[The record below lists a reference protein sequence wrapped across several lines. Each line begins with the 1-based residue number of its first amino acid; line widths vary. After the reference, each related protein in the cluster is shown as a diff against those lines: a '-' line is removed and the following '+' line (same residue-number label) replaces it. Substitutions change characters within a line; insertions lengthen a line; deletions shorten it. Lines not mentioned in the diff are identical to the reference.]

1 MTKEITKIPGKYT
14 GSGQGKESEINLEV
28 EVGSDKIVNVKPLD
42 KYAPDS
48 LADNAFKKMAQKIVD
63 HQSVD
68 VDVVSGA
75 SETSRGI
82 IEGVKEALG
91 KAQVDFAALK
101 ENSSHSNASGKKT
114 VDVDVAV
121 VGAGGAGVAAAL
133 AARQHGASV
142 ALIEKT
148 ISPLGASTFAGG
160 MFAGDSQQQKEKNAV
175 VSKKWLYDEY
185 MDASQGYMNSIL
197 VRRIIDESGKTV
209 DWLNEN
215 GAIMKLVDAGTGG
228 SYDHIGMPATLHG
241 YQEGGTKAVTK
252 LIEKFKSLGGQMY
265 FGFAGQRLLQDEN
278 GNVTGVV
285 AQGDDQVLHVNAKKV
300 IIATGGFGGNP
311 KMRKE
316 YLGDVSTQGQVLQ
329 NTGDGLNMAW
339 DAGTAHHINGS
350 THYFWQTF
358 SDEDIGEMAK
368 IVGPNWMTI
377 NALAD
382 FPNLRVNNRGQRYAS
397 ETHAL
402 DFAVHGAELSEQP
415 QQTEFVVLDQAM
427 LDKIKEGGT
436 VAIEDHYGKW
446 KDHREFY
453 MEFNFPTDTD
463 EAIKREHEKVDF
475 TTLLDKLSSTNVV
488 FIGKTIKEL
497 AQRMGVNEENLQ
509 NAVDQYNNAK
519 KKGEDDLLFSD
530 TKRMIPVEQ
539 GPFYAI
545 KFIAR
550 NLGTLGGATIDE
562 KMHALAPDG
571 EPVPNLYVAGADAS
585 GMYGKAYVDFE
596 GGTLGFAYISG
607 RLAGID
613 AAETA
618 KAGKQLL
625 AKKENSDG

>member
-28 EVGSDKIVNVKPLD
+28 EVGSDKIVSVKPLD

-101 ENSSHSNASGKKT
+101 ENSSHSTTSGKKT

-368 IVGPNWMTI
+368 IVGPNWMPI

-436 VAIEDHYGKW
+436 VAIENHYGKW

-519 KKGEDDLLFSD
+519 KKGEDDLFFSD

-539 GPFYAI
+539 GPFYAV

-618 KAGKQLL
+618 KAGK
-625 AKKENSDG
+625 

>member
-101 ENSSHSNASGKKT
+101 ENSSHSTTSGKKT

-368 IVGPNWMTI
+368 IVGPNWMPI

-415 QQTEFVVLDQAM
+415 QQTEFVILDQAM

-519 KKGEDDLLFSD
+519 KKGEDDLFFSD

-539 GPFYAI
+539 GPFYAV

-618 KAGKQLL
+618 KAGK
-625 AKKENSDG
+625 

>member
-63 HQSVD
+63 YQSVD

-101 ENSSHSNASGKKT
+101 ENSSQSTTSGKKT

-160 MFAGDSQQQKEKNAV
+160 MFAGDSQQQKEKDAV

-368 IVGPNWMTI
+368 IVGPNWMPI
-377 NALAD
+377 NVLAD

-519 KKGEDDLLFSD
+519 KKGEDDLFFSD

-539 GPFYAI
+539 GPFYAV

-618 KAGKQLL
+618 KA
-625 AKKENSDG
+625 AK

>member
-82 IEGVKEALG
+82 SEGVKEALG

-101 ENSSHSNASGKKT
+101 ENSSQSTTSGKKT

-368 IVGPNWMTI
+368 IVGPNWMPI

-519 KKGEDDLLFSD
+519 KKGEDDLFFSD

-539 GPFYAI
+539 GPFYAV

-618 KAGKQLL
+618 KAGK
-625 AKKENSDG
+625 

>member
-101 ENSSHSNASGKKT
+101 ENSSHSTTSGKKT

-368 IVGPNWMTI
+368 VVGPNWMPI

-446 KDHREFY
+446 KNHREFY

-519 KKGEDDLLFSD
+519 KKGEDDLFFSD

-539 GPFYAI
+539 GPFYAV

-618 KAGKQLL
+618 KAGK
-625 AKKENSDG
+625 

>member
-101 ENSSHSNASGKKT
+101 ENSSHSNTSGKKT

-160 MFAGDSQQQKEKNAV
+160 MFAGDSQQQKEKDAV

-368 IVGPNWMTI
+368 IVGPNWMPI

-519 KKGEDDLLFSD
+519 KKGEDDLFFSD

-539 GPFYAI
+539 GPFYAV

-618 KAGKQLL
+618 KAGK
-625 AKKENSDG
+625 

>member
-101 ENSSHSNASGKKT
+101 ENSSHSTTSGKKT

-278 GNVTGVV
+278 GNVTGIV

-368 IVGPNWMTI
+368 IVGPNWMPI

-519 KKGEDDLLFSD
+519 KKGEDDLFFSD

-618 KAGKQLL
+618 KAGK
-625 AKKENSDG
+625 

>member
-278 GNVTGVV
+278 GNVTGIV

-368 IVGPNWMTI
+368 IVGPNWMPI

-475 TTLLDKLSSTNVV
+475 TALLDKLSSTNVV

-497 AQRMGVNEENLQ
+497 AQRMGVDEENLQ

-519 KKGEDDLLFSD
+519 KKGEDDLFFSD

-539 GPFYAI
+539 GPFYAV

-618 KAGKQLL
+618 KAGK
-625 AKKENSDG
+625 

>member
-101 ENSSHSNASGKKT
+101 ENSSHSNTSGKKT

-368 IVGPNWMTI
+368 IVGPNWMPI

-475 TTLLDKLSSTNVV
+475 TALLDKLSSTNVV

-519 KKGEDDLLFSD
+519 KKGEDDLFFSD

-618 KAGKQLL
+618 KAGK
-625 AKKENSDG
+625 

>member
-1 MTKEITKIPGKYT
+1 MVKITTKPGKYT
-14 GSGQGKESEINLEV
+14 GSGQGKEEQINLEV
-28 EVGSDKIVNVKPLD
+28 EVGPEKIIDIKPLD
-42 KYAPDS
+42 KYVPDS
-48 LADNAFKKMAQKIVD
+48 LNDNAFKKMAQKIID

-68 VDVVSGA
+68 VDVISGA
-75 SETSRGI
+75 SESSRGI
-82 IEGVKEALG
+82 IAGVKEALS
-91 KAQVDFAALK
+91 KADVDFGALRENGAAISDNKK
-101 ENSSHSNASGKKT
+101 EVIN
-114 VDVDVAV
+114 VDVAV
-121 VGAGGAGVAAAL
+121 VGAGSAGAAAAL
-133 AARQHGASV
+133 AAQEQGVSV
-142 ALIEKT
+142 ALLEKT
-148 ISPLGASTFAGG
+148 ISPLGAGTFAGG
-160 MFAGDSQQQKEKNAV
+160 MFAADSQQQKDQDRV
-175 VSKKWLYDEY
+175 VSKKWLYEEY

-228 SYDHIGMPATLHG
+228 SFDHIGMPATLHG
-241 YQEGGTKAVTK
+241 YQEGGTKAITK
-252 LIEKFKSLGGQMY
+252 LIEKFKSIGGEMY
-265 FGFAGQRLLQDEN
+265 FGFAGKKLLTDSE
-278 GNVTGVV
+278 GKVV
-285 AQGDDQVLHVNAKKV
+285 GLIAQSDDQELQVNAKKV
-300 IIATGGFGGNP
+300 IIATGGFGGNSE
-311 KMRKE
+311 MRKQ
-316 YLGDVSTQGQVLQ
+316 YLGDVNTQGQVLQ

-339 DAGTAHHINGS
+339 AAGTAHHISGS

-358 SDEDIGEMAK
+358 ADKDIADMVK
-368 IVGPNWMTI
+368 LVGPGWMTI
-377 NALAD
+377 TGLSN

-415 QQTEFVVLDQAM
+415 KQTEYVIWDQAG

-446 KDHREFY
+446 KDNREFY

-475 TTLLDKLSSTNVV
+475 TAFLNKLAATNVV
-488 FIGKTIKEL
+488 FIGETITEL
-497 AQRMGVNEENLQ
+497 AEKMGVDKDNLEKSV
-509 NAVDQYNNAK
+509 AQYNAAK
-519 KKGEDDLLFSD
+519 KKGEDDLFFSD
-530 TKRMIPVEQ
+530 TKRMIPVEN

-562 KMHALAPDG
+562 KMHALAPNGD
-571 EPVPNLYVAGADAS
+571 PVPNLYVAGADAS

-613 AAETA
+613 AAQTA
-618 KAGKQLL
+618 KEDK
-625 AKKENSDG
+625 

>member
-368 IVGPNWMTI
+368 IVGPNWMPI

-436 VAIEDHYGKW
+436 VAIENHYGKW

-519 KKGEDDLLFSD
+519 KKGEDDLFFSD

-618 KAGKQLL
+618 KAGK
-625 AKKENSDG
+625 

>member
-1 MTKEITKIPGKYT
+1 MVKITTKPGRYT
-14 GSGQGKESEINLEV
+14 GSGQGKESQINLEV
-28 EVGSDKIVNVKPLD
+28 EVGSDQIISVKALD
-42 KYAPDS
+42 QYAPGS
-48 LADNAFKKMAQKIVD
+48 LADNAFKQMAQKIVA
-63 HQSVD
+63 HQDVD

-82 IEGVKEALG
+82 IEGVKNALTKADVDFEAL
-91 KAQVDFAALK
+91 KANGAKTNISA
-101 ENSSHSNASGKKT
+101 KKT
-114 VDVDVAV
+114 INVDIAV

-133 AARQHGASV
+133 AARQHGVSV
-142 ALIEKT
+142 ALLEKT

-160 MFAGDSQQQKEKNAV
+160 MFAGDSQQQKEQDRV

-228 SYDHIGMPATLHG
+228 SFDHIGMPATLHG
-241 YQEGGTKAVTK
+241 YQEGGTKAITK
-252 LIEKFKSLGGQMY
+252 LIEKFKSIGGKMY
-265 FGFAGQRLLQDEN
+265 FGFAGKKLLTDSE
-278 GNVTGVV
+278 GKVVGLV
-285 AQGDDQVLHVNAKKV
+285 AQGDDKELQVNAKKV

-311 KMRKE
+311 EMRKQ

-339 DAGTAHHINGS
+339 DAGTARHINGS

-358 SDEDIGEMAK
+358 SNEDIGAMAK
-368 IVGPNWMTI
+368 LVGPGWMPL

-415 QQTEFVVLDQAM
+415 KQTEFVILDQAM

-446 KDHREFY
+446 KNKREFY
-453 MEFNFPTDTD
+453 MEFNYPTDTD
-463 EAIKREHEKVDF
+463 ESIKREHEKTDF
-475 TTLLDKLSSTNVV
+475 TSLLNKLASTNVV
-488 FIGKTIKEL
+488 FIGQTIAEL
-497 AQRMGVNEENLQ
+497 AEKMGVDPDNLQ
-509 NAVDQYNNAK
+509 KSITQYNEAK
-519 KKGEDDLLFSD
+519 KKGEDDLFFSD
-530 TKRMIPVEQ
+530 TKRMIPVEN

-562 KMHALAPDG
+562 KMHALAPSGD
-571 EPVPNLYVAGADAS
+571 PVPNLYVAGADAS

-613 AAETA
+613 AAQTV
-618 KAGKQLL
+618 
-625 AKKENSDG
+625 KEDK

>member
-1 MTKEITKIPGKYT
+1 MAKKITTNPGKYT
-14 GSGQGKESEINLEV
+14 GSGQGKESRINLEV
-28 EVGSDKIVNVKPLD
+28 EVDTDKIVNVKPLD

-63 HQSVD
+63 QQSVD

-82 IEGVKEALG
+82 IEGVKEALN
-91 KAQVDFAALK
+91 KAGVDFNALK
-101 ENSSHSNASGKKT
+101 ENGGQTAGKIEET
-114 VDVDVAV
+114 INVDVAV

-142 ALIEKT
+142 ALFEKT

-160 MFAGDSQQQKEKNAV
+160 MFAGDSQQQKDQDAV

-252 LIEKFKSLGGQMY
+252 LIEKFKSIGGKMY
-265 FGFAGQRLLQDEN
+265 FGFAGKKLLQDSA
-278 GNVTGVV
+278 GKVTGLI
-285 AQGDDQVLHVNAKKV
+285 AEGDEETLHVNAKKV
-300 IIATGGFGGNP
+300 VIATGGFGGSP
-311 KMRKE
+311 EMRKK

-339 DAGTAHHINGS
+339 NAGTAHHINGS

-358 SDEDIGEMAK
+358 SDKDIGEMAK
-368 IVGPNWMTI
+368 LVGPNWMPV

-415 QQTEFVVLDQAM
+415 QQTEFVVFDQAM

-446 KDHREFY
+446 KNHRQFY
-453 MEFNFPTDTD
+453 MEFNFPTDT
-463 EAIKREHEKVDF
+463 EESIKHEHEKTDF
-475 TTLLDKLSSTNVV
+475 TSLLNKLASTNVIFV
-488 FIGKTIKEL
+488 ADTIEEL
-497 AQRMGVNEENLQ
+497 AEKMGVDKDNL
-509 NAVDQYNNAK
+509 AKSVEQYNNAK
-519 KKGEDDLLFSD
+519 KKGEDDLFFSD

-539 GPFYAI
+539 GPFYAV

-562 KMHALAPDG
+562 KMHALAPNG

-618 KAGKQLL
+618 KDGK
-625 AKKENSDG
+625 

>member
-101 ENSSHSNASGKKT
+101 ENSSHSTTSGKKT

-358 SDEDIGEMAK
+358 SDEEIGEMAK
-368 IVGPNWMTI
+368 IVGPNWMPI

-519 KKGEDDLLFSD
+519 KKGEDDLFFSD

-539 GPFYAI
+539 GPFYAV

-618 KAGKQLL
+618 KAGK
-625 AKKENSDG
+625 

>member
-101 ENSSHSNASGKKT
+101 ENSSHSNTSGKKT

-368 IVGPNWMTI
+368 IVGPNWMPI

-519 KKGEDDLLFSD
+519 KKGEDDLFFSD

-539 GPFYAI
+539 GPFYAV

-618 KAGKQLL
+618 KAGK
-625 AKKENSDG
+625 

>member
-101 ENSSHSNASGKKT
+101 ENSSHSTTSGKKT
-114 VDVDVAV
+114 VDVDVVV

-368 IVGPNWMTI
+368 IVGPNWMPI

-446 KDHREFY
+446 KNHREFY

-519 KKGEDDLLFSD
+519 KKGEDDLFFSD

-618 KAGKQLL
+618 KAGK
-625 AKKENSDG
+625 

>member
-101 ENSSHSNASGKKT
+101 ENSSQSTTSGKKT

-133 AARQHGASV
+133 AARQHSASV

-285 AQGDDQVLHVNAKKV
+285 AQSDDQVLHVNAKKV

-377 NALAD
+377 NALSD

-519 KKGEDDLLFSD
+519 KKGEDDLFFSD

-539 GPFYAI
+539 GPFYAV

-618 KAGKQLL
+618 KAGK
-625 AKKENSDG
+625 

>member
-101 ENSSHSNASGKKT
+101 ENSSHSTTSGKKT

-368 IVGPNWMTI
+368 IVGPNWMPI

-475 TTLLDKLSSTNVV
+475 TALLDKLSSTNVV

-519 KKGEDDLLFSD
+519 KKGEDDLFFSD

-618 KAGKQLL
+618 KAGK
-625 AKKENSDG
+625 

>member
-14 GSGQGKESEINLEV
+14 GSGQGKESKINLEV

-133 AARQHGASV
+133 AACQHGASV

-339 DAGTAHHINGS
+339 DVGTAHHINGS

-358 SDEDIGEMAK
+358 SDKDIGEMAK
-368 IVGPNWMTI
+368 IVGPNWMPI

-475 TTLLDKLSSTNVV
+475 TALLDKLSSTNVV

-519 KKGEDDLLFSD
+519 KKGEDGLFFSD

-618 KAGKQLL
+618 KAGK
-625 AKKENSDG
+625 

>member
-252 LIEKFKSLGGQMY
+252 LIEKFKSLGGKMY

-368 IVGPNWMTI
+368 IVGPNWMPI

-519 KKGEDDLLFSD
+519 KKGEDDLFFSD

-539 GPFYAI
+539 GPFYAV

-618 KAGKQLL
+618 KAGK
-625 AKKENSDG
+625 

>member
-285 AQGDDQVLHVNAKKV
+285 AQGDGQVLHVNAKKV

-368 IVGPNWMTI
+368 IVGPNWMPI

-519 KKGEDDLLFSD
+519 KKGEDDLFFSD

-618 KAGKQLL
+618 KAGK
-625 AKKENSDG
+625 

>member
-1 MTKEITKIPGKYT
+1 MTREITKIPGKYT

-28 EVGSDKIVNVKPLD
+28 EVDSDKIVNVKPLD

-101 ENSSHSNASGKKT
+101 ENSSHSTTSGKKT

-368 IVGPNWMTI
+368 IVGPNWMPI

-519 KKGEDDLLFSD
+519 KKGEDDLFFSD

-618 KAGKQLL
+618 KAGK
-625 AKKENSDG
+625 

>member
-101 ENSSHSNASGKKT
+101 ENSSHSTTSGKKT

-278 GNVTGVV
+278 GNVTGIV

-368 IVGPNWMTI
+368 IVGPNWMPI

-475 TTLLDKLSSTNVV
+475 TALLDKLSSTNVV

-497 AQRMGVNEENLQ
+497 AQRMGVDEENLQ

-519 KKGEDDLLFSD
+519 KKGEDDLFFSD

-539 GPFYAI
+539 GPFYAV

-618 KAGKQLL
+618 KAGK
-625 AKKENSDG
+625 

>member
-101 ENSSHSNASGKKT
+101 ENSSQSTTSGKKT

-368 IVGPNWMTI
+368 IVGPNWMPI

-519 KKGEDDLLFSD
+519 KKGEDDLFFSD

-618 KAGKQLL
+618 KAGK
-625 AKKENSDG
+625 

>member
-101 ENSSHSNASGKKT
+101 ENSSQSTTSGKKT

-358 SDEDIGEMAK
+358 SDEDISEMAK
-368 IVGPNWMTI
+368 IVGPNWMPI

-519 KKGEDDLLFSD
+519 KKGEDDLFFSD

-539 GPFYAI
+539 GPFYAV

-571 EPVPNLYVAGADAS
+571 EAVPNLYVAGADAS

-618 KAGKQLL
+618 KAGK
-625 AKKENSDG
+625 

>member
-300 IIATGGFGGNP
+300 IIATGGFGGNT

-368 IVGPNWMTI
+368 IVGPNWMPI

-509 NAVDQYNNAK
+509 DAVDQYNNAK
-519 KKGEDDLLFSD
+519 KKGEDDLFFSD

-539 GPFYAI
+539 GPFYAV

-618 KAGKQLL
+618 KAGK
-625 AKKENSDG
+625 

>member
-101 ENSSHSNASGKKT
+101 ENSSQSTTSGKKT

-368 IVGPNWMTI
+368 IVGPNWMPI

-519 KKGEDDLLFSD
+519 KKGEDDLFFSD

-539 GPFYAI
+539 GPFYAV

-618 KAGKQLL
+618 KAGK
-625 AKKENSDG
+625 

>member
-68 VDVVSGA
+68 IDVVSGA

-101 ENSSHSNASGKKT
+101 ENSSHSTTSGKKT

-368 IVGPNWMTI
+368 IVGPNWMPI

-415 QQTEFVVLDQAM
+415 QQTEFVILDQAM

-519 KKGEDDLLFSD
+519 KKGEDDLFFSD

-539 GPFYAI
+539 GPFYAV

-618 KAGKQLL
+618 KAGK
-625 AKKENSDG
+625 

>member
-368 IVGPNWMTI
+368 IVGPNWMPI

-519 KKGEDDLLFSD
+519 KKGEDDLFFSD
-530 TKRMIPVEQ
+530 AKRMIPVEQ

-618 KAGKQLL
+618 KAGK
-625 AKKENSDG
+625 

>member
-160 MFAGDSQQQKEKNAV
+160 MFAGDSQQQKEKDAV

-368 IVGPNWMTI
+368 IVGPNWMPI

-519 KKGEDDLLFSD
+519 KKGEDDLFFSD

-618 KAGKQLL
+618 KAGK
-625 AKKENSDG
+625 

>member
-339 DAGTAHHINGS
+339 DVGTAHHINGS

-368 IVGPNWMTI
+368 IVGPNWMPI

-519 KKGEDDLLFSD
+519 KKGEDDLFFSD

-618 KAGKQLL
+618 KAGK
-625 AKKENSDG
+625 

>member
-300 IIATGGFGGNP
+300 IIATGGFGGNT

-368 IVGPNWMTI
+368 IVGPNWMPI

-497 AQRMGVNEENLQ
+497 AKRMGVNEKNLQ
-509 NAVDQYNNAK
+509 DAVDQYNNAK
-519 KKGEDDLLFSD
+519 KKGEDDLFFSD

-539 GPFYAI
+539 GPFYAV

-618 KAGKQLL
+618 KAGK
-625 AKKENSDG
+625 

>member
-101 ENSSHSNASGKKT
+101 ENSSHSTTSGKKT

-368 IVGPNWMTI
+368 IVGPNWMPI

-509 NAVDQYNNAK
+509 NAVAQYNNAK
-519 KKGEDDLLFSD
+519 KKGEDDLFFSD

-618 KAGKQLL
+618 KAGK
-625 AKKENSDG
+625 

>member
-101 ENSSHSNASGKKT
+101 ENSSHSTTSGKKT
-114 VDVDVAV
+114 VGVDVAV

-278 GNVTGVV
+278 GNGTGVV

-368 IVGPNWMTI
+368 IVGPNWMPI
-377 NALAD
+377 NALAN

-509 NAVDQYNNAK
+509 DAVDQYNNAK
-519 KKGEDDLLFSD
+519 KKGEDDLFFSD

-539 GPFYAI
+539 GPFYAV

-618 KAGKQLL
+618 KAGK
-625 AKKENSDG
+625 

>member
-160 MFAGDSQQQKEKNAV
+160 MFAGDSQQQKEKNAI

-368 IVGPNWMTI
+368 IVGPNWMPI

-497 AQRMGVNEENLQ
+497 AKRMGVNEKNLQ
-509 NAVDQYNNAK
+509 DAVDQYNNAK
-519 KKGEDDLLFSD
+519 KKGEDDLFFSD

-539 GPFYAI
+539 GPFYAV

-618 KAGKQLL
+618 KAGK
-625 AKKENSDG
+625 

>member
-101 ENSSHSNASGKKT
+101 ENSSQSTTSGKKT

-160 MFAGDSQQQKEKNAV
+160 MFAGDSQQQKEKDAV

-285 AQGDDQVLHVNAKKV
+285 AHGDDQVLHVNAKKV

-368 IVGPNWMTI
+368 IVGPNWMPI

-519 KKGEDDLLFSD
+519 KKGEDDLFFSD

-618 KAGKQLL
+618 KAGK
-625 AKKENSDG
+625 

>member
-101 ENSSHSNASGKKT
+101 ENSSHSTTSGKKT

-285 AQGDDQVLHVNAKKV
+285 GQGDDQVLHVNAKKV

-368 IVGPNWMTI
+368 IVGPNWMPI

-519 KKGEDDLLFSD
+519 KKGEDDLFFSD

-571 EPVPNLYVAGADAS
+571 EPVSNLYVAGADAS

-618 KAGKQLL
+618 KAGK
-625 AKKENSDG
+625 

>member
-1 MTKEITKIPGKYT
+1 MTKEITKIPGEYT

-101 ENSSHSNASGKKT
+101 ENSSHSTTSGKKT

-368 IVGPNWMTI
+368 IVGPNWMPI

-475 TTLLDKLSSTNVV
+475 TALLDKLSSTNVV
-488 FIGKTIKEL
+488 FMGKTIKEL

-519 KKGEDDLLFSD
+519 KKGEDDLFFSD

-539 GPFYAI
+539 GPFYAV

-618 KAGKQLL
+618 KAGK
-625 AKKENSDG
+625 